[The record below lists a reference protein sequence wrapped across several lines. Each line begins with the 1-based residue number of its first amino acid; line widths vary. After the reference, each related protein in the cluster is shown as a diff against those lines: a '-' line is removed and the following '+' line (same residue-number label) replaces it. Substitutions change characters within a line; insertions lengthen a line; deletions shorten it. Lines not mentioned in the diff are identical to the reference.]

1 MSNVSQD
8 LGHTSQQQQ
17 QRQQELAH
25 LGLSIHQQQQS
36 QRQRQPSPHFSADFS
51 VPPPPVASRPG
62 FQRNLSIK

>member
-17 QRQQELAH
+17 QQH

-36 QRQRQPSPHFSADFS
+36 QRQPSPHFSADFS

-62 FQRNLSIK
+62 FQTNLSIK

>member
-8 LGHTSQQQQ
+8 IGHTSQQQQ

-25 LGLSIHQQQQS
+25 LGLSIHQQ
-36 QRQRQPSPHFSADFS
+36 QRQPSPHFSADFS

-62 FQRNLSIK
+62 FQTNLIIK